1 MISVALVK
9 GSRKLETVYEA
20 IKFADGF
27 EEAAK
32 SYDKALKKV
41 NFIST
46 KTHETGVTTD
56 PIIVDAVTHKAKGLF
71 TK

>member
-9 GSRKLETVYEA
+9 GSRKLETIYEA

-32 SYDKALKKV
+32 SYDKTLKNV
-41 NFIST
+41 HFLST
-46 KTHETGVTTD
+46 KTSETGVTTD
-56 PIIVDAVTHKAKGLF
+56 PIIVGAVTHKAKGLF